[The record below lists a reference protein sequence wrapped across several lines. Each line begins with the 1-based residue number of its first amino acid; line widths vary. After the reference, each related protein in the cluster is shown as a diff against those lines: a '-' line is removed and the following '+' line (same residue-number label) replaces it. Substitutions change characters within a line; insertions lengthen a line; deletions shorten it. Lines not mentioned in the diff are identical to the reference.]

1 MTDKP
6 SITQEVLTTL
16 VWDAIKSIPGV
27 VELHRSP
34 IQALTEK
41 VGAERRGPVR
51 LLEQTTPPTLEVH
64 LVLATGTHI
73 PTAAEEV
80 RGTLARY
87 LPAAAGMAEVRVHV
101 MVDDLADP
109 EPPA

>member
-1 MTDKP
+1 MTEKP
-6 SITQEVLTTL
+6 SMTQEVLTTL

-34 IQALTEK
+34 IQALTER

-51 LLEQTTPPTLEVH
+51 LLDQSTPPTLEVH
-64 LVLATGTHI
+64 LVLASGTRI
-73 PTAAEEV
+73 PAVAEQV
-80 RGTLARY
+80 RDTLTRF
-87 LPAAAGMAEVRVHV
+87 LPAAAGLAEVHVHV

-109 EPPA
+109 APPE